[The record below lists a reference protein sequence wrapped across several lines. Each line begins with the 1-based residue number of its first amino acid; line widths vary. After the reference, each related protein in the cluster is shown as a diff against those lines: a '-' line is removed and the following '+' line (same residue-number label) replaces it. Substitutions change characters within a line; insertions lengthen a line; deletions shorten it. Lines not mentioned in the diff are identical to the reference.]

1 MPREWTAEQIL
12 ELARAYQPGCV
23 LAAAADLD
31 LFTHLADGAATAQT
45 LADRLGCDLRGIR
58 TLLDAMAALE
68 LVEKDGQ
75 SYRLTP
81 SVAACLVGEREG
93 PALAMLQHQ
102 ANCLRR
108 WVQLPQVVKTG
119 RPAARQPSLRG
130 EAADRQAFLEAM
142 DFACRPLIR
151 PVIAALEPLA
161 FCHLLDVGGATGTW
175 TIAFLRACP
184 GATATLFDLP
194 EAIPLA
200 RRRLAAEGL
209 LHRVQLVGGDF
220 YVDDL
225 PGGADFAWLGA
236 IVHQNSRQ
244 QNRDLFRKVRA
255 ALIPGGKLVI
265 RDVLMDNSHTRPAT
279 GALFAINMLVST
291 EAGGTFSFAELR
303 EDLEVAGLTDVTLVR
318 QGAMMDSLIAAIRP
332 A

>member
-1 MPREWTAEQIL
+1 MSREWTCEQIL
-12 ELARAYQPGCV
+12 ELSRAYQASCV
-23 LAAAADLD
+23 LAAAAELD
-31 LFTHLADGAATAQT
+31 LFAHLAPAAVTAQT

-58 TLLDAMAALE
+58 ALLDAMAALE
-68 LVEKDGQ
+68 LVEKNGQ
-75 SYRLTP
+75 SYRLAP
-81 SVAACLVGEREG
+81 FAAACLLGGREG
-93 PALAMLQHQ
+93 SVLPMIQHQ

-119 RPAARQPSLRG
+119 RPATRQPSLRG
-130 EAADRQAFLEAM
+130 ELADREAFLEAM
-142 DFACRPLIR
+142 DCNSRPLTG
-151 PVIAALEPLA
+151 PVLAALEPLA
-161 FCHLLDVGGATGTW
+161 FSHLLDVGGATGTW
-175 TIAFLRACP
+175 TIAFLRAAP
-184 GATATLFDLP
+184 GAIATLFDLP

-209 LHRVQLVGGDF
+209 LHRVRLVGGDF

-244 QNRDLFRKVRA
+244 QNRDLFRKVWT
-255 ALIPGGKLVI
+255 ALSPGGKLVI
-265 RDVLMDNSHTRPAT
+265 RDVLMDDSHTRPVA

-291 EAGGTFSFAELR
+291 EAGATFSFAELR

-318 QGAMMDSLIAAIRP
+318 QGAFMDSLVAAARP
-332 A
+332 P